1 MNPIISEQTEDD
13 QFLKFR
19 ISNINVSL
27 ANAIRRIILSEIPTL
42 VFRTT
47 PHSQNKSTIITNTS
61 RLNNELIK
69 QRLSCIPIHITD
81 TAFEYDKHMIEIQ
94 KKNDSGEVV
103 YVTTNDIKIKNT
115 QNDMY
120 LSKEACNVVFPP
132 NKITGDYIDLVRLR
146 PRLSETMPGEE
157 LHLTCLFDIGN
168 AKEDGAYNVA
178 STCSYS
184 STKDLIKA
192 NSAWTEIQK
201 QLKKDGLDASTIDEK
216 KQDWLSIDAKR
227 FIIKDSFDFIIETV
241 GPFPN
246 TSIIEKA
253 CGIMIDK
260 LTKFQDDIQ
269 TKDKMIEASASTIEN
284 CYDITLIGEDYTLG
298 KAMEYTMYSKYYDKP
313 NSSSEKLLTYCGFR
327 KPHPHIDI
335 SIIRLGF
342 KNPVE
347 ISAIITYL
355 IGAADDCK
363 SVYEKIMA
371 DFSTQ

>member
-1 MNPIISEQTEDD
+1 MNPVISERVEDD
-13 QFLKFR
+13 QFLTFR
-19 ISNINVSL
+19 VSNINVSF

-47 PHSQNKSTIITNTS
+47 PYSQNKSNIITNTS

-69 QRLSCIPIHITD
+69 QRLSCVPIHITD
-81 TAFEYDKHMIEIQ
+81 TAFEYGDHIIEIK
-94 KKNDSGEVV
+94 KKNDSEEII

-115 QNDMY
+115 KNDMY
-120 LSKEACNVVFPP
+120 LSKEACNKVFPP

-157 LHLTCLFDIGN
+157 LHLTCLFDIGT

-178 STCSYS
+178 STCSYA
-184 STKDLIKA
+184 STKDLVKA
-192 NSAWTEIQK
+192 NSAWNEIQK
-201 QLKKDGLDASTIDEK
+201 QLKKDGVDSNEIDEK

-227 FIIKDSFDFIIETV
+227 IIIPDSFDFKIETV

-246 TSIIEKA
+246 ISIVEKA

-260 LTKFQDDIQ
+260 LSKFQDDIQ
-269 TKDKMIEASASTIEN
+269 TKDKMIETSASTIEN

-298 KAMEYTMYSKYYDKP
+298 KAMEYTMFNKYYDKP
-313 NSSSEKLLTYCGFR
+313 NDSSEKLLTYCGFR
-327 KPHPHIDI
+327 KPHPHIDS

-342 KNPVE
+342 KNPIE
-347 ISAIITYL
+347 IGAIITYL
-355 IGAADDCK
+355 VGAADDCK
-363 SVYEKIMA
+363 NVYKKIMEE
-371 DFSTQ
+371 FSDQ